1 MTEHFQVLKQGKRE
15 HILNAGY
22 QIFGRHGYRK
32 AATADI
38 AKAAGISK
46 AMLFYY
52 FTSKKEM
59 YLDLVQEASDL
70 LTDTIQA
77 HSSSV
82 STDFFERVLELSHIK
97 IEVLKKRPFL
107 IPFLYTAF
115 GETDPEVSDEL
126 KVYFAAGD
134 VMRNELM
141 VLNTDTEK
149 FKEGIQAELV
159 MELIMNCALGAFS
172 VQSAADCGTEWID
185 QRMDRFQIYLT
196 LLKNNFYKEEYL

>member
-1 MTEHFQVLKQGKRE
+1 MQ
-15 HILNAGY
+15 
-22 QIFGRHGYRK
+22 
-32 AATADI
+32 
-38 AKAAGISK
+38 
-46 AMLFYY
+46 
-52 FTSKKEM
+52 
-59 YLDLVQEASDL
+59 
-70 LTDTIQA
+70 
-77 HSSSV
+77 
-82 STDFFERVLELSHIK
+82 
-97 IEVLKKRPFL
+97 KRPFL

-141 VLNTDTEK
+141 VLNTDTGK

-159 MELIMNCALGAFS
+159 MELIMHCALGTFS

-196 LLKNNFYKEEYL
+196 LLKNNLYKEEYL